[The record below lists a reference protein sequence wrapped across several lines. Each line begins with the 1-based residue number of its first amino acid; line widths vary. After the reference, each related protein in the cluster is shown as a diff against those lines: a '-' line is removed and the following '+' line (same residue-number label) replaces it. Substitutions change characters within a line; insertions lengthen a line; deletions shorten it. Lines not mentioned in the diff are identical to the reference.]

1 MNMVTVIVYIH
12 FGSSE
17 YQNIML
23 AEKGPHFLDKGGK
36 KKSKLC
42 KMEAVILFQW
52 DQRISLVYT
61 GIITMS

>member
-1 MNMVTVIVYIH
+1 MRVVIVIVYIC

-36 KKSKLC
+36 KK
-42 KMEAVILFQW
+42 I
-52 DQRISLVYT
+52 
-61 GIITMS
+61 